1 MHLHLTTCLEKTSFK
16 KAIISYMTS
25 RIERRVLHSLV
36 PSWPISNIHLLRCH
50 HVFLPRLQAI
60 LDNHPIKTEGNMTP
74 NQLKEM
80 ENIQHYSEYNALKQ
94 ERNLNVNTDMFI
106 FEEKGE
112 KRNCKLSSVVEI
124 LACLPS

>member
-1 MHLHLTTCLEKTSFK
+1 
-16 KAIISYMTS
+16 
-25 RIERRVLHSLV
+25 
-36 PSWPISNIHLLRCH
+36 
-50 HVFLPRLQAI
+50 
-60 LDNHPIKTEGNMTP
+60 MTP